1 MDNTNQNK
9 SSQRSMAIP
18 KKNKVL
24 LRLVKFSEDAANPNG
39 QNLAFIAN
47 SMTSFLLDLG
57 FSKESLGLFH
67 SHIATCIHRQD
78 REGMVTIILTIIDN
92 IEASGL
98 PIKEKESQI
107 QIVNKNNQEVNLTID
122 TVREIFEEHLTTGQ
136 IKQLKELLAKK
147 KGGNLKQWFR
157 DLSINTTSDLL
168 SSLLLKLPFLSN
180 L

>member
-1 MDNTNQNK
+1 MVNANQNTPSRK
-9 SSQRSMAIP
+9 KMALP
-18 KKNKVL
+18 KANKVL

-47 SMTSFLLDLG
+47 SLTSFLLDLG
-57 FSKESLGLFH
+57 FSKESLGLYH

-78 REGMVTIILTIIDN
+78 REGMATIILTMIDN

-98 PIKEKESQI
+98 PIKDKEPQI
-107 QIVNKNNQEVNLTID
+107 QIVNKNNKEVNLTIEN
-122 TVREIFEEHLTTGQ
+122 VREIFEEYLTTEQ

-168 SSLLLKLPFLSN
+168 SSILMKLPFLSN

>member
-1 MDNTNQNK
+1 
-9 SSQRSMAIP
+9 MAIP

-24 LRLVKFSEDAANPNG
+24 LRLVSFSEDATNPNG

-57 FSKESLGLFH
+57 FSKESLGLYH

-78 REGMVTIILTIIDN
+78 REGMATIILTIIDN
-92 IEASGL
+92 IKASGL

-107 QIVNKNNQEVNLTID
+107 QIVNKNNQELNLTID
-122 TVREIFEEHLTTGQ
+122 TVREVFEEHLTTEQ

-157 DLSINTTSDLL
+157 DLSINTTSELL

>member
-9 SSQRSMAIP
+9 SSLRRRVIP

-24 LRLVKFSEDAANPNG
+24 LRLVTFSEDAANPNG

-47 SMTSFLLDLG
+47 SMTSFLLDVG
-57 FSKESLGLFH
+57 FSKESLAFYH

-78 REGMVTIILTIIDN
+78 REGLATIILTIVDN

-98 PIKEKESQI
+98 PVKEKETQI
-107 QIVNKNNQEVNLTID
+107 HIENKNSQEMNLTID
-122 TVREIFEEHLTTGQ
+122 NVRDVFEEHLTTAQ
-136 IKQLKELLAKK
+136 IQELKDLIAKK
-147 KGGNLKQWFR
+147 KGGNIKRWFN
-157 DLSINTTSDLL
+157 DLSVDTVSSLL
-168 SSLLLKLPFLSN
+168 SSLLLKLPFLSD

>member
-1 MDNTNQNK
+1 
-9 SSQRSMAIP
+9 MAIP

-24 LRLVKFSEDAANPNG
+24 LRLVSFAEDAANPNG

-57 FSKESLGLFH
+57 FSKESLGLYH
-67 SHIATCIHRQD
+67 NHIATCIHRQD
-78 REGMVTIILTIIDN
+78 REGMATIILTIIDN

-122 TVREIFEEHLTTGQ
+122 TVREIFEEHLTTEQ

>member
-9 SSQRSMAIP
+9 SSRITKAHP
-18 KKNKVL
+18 KTNKVL

-47 SMTSFLLDLG
+47 SLTAFLLDLG
-57 FSKESLGLFH
+57 FSKESLGLYH
-67 SHIATCIHRQD
+67 SHIATCIHRKD
-78 REGMVTIILTIIDN
+78 REGMATIILTMIDN

-98 PIKEKESQI
+98 PIDVKEPKI
-107 QIVNKNNQEVNLTID
+107 QIVNKNNQDVNLTID
-122 TVREIFEEHLTTGQ
+122 NVREIFDEHLTTEQ
-136 IKQLKELLAKK
+136 IKQLKELLAQK

-168 SSLLLKLPFLSN
+168 SSILMKLPFLSN

>member
-1 MDNTNQNK
+1 
-9 SSQRSMAIP
+9 MAIP

-47 SMTSFLLDLG
+47 SLTSFLLDLG
-57 FSKESLGLFH
+57 FSKESLGLYH

-78 REGMVTIILTIIDN
+78 REGMATIILTMIDN

-98 PIKEKESQI
+98 PIKEKKSQL
-107 QIVNKNNQEVNLTID
+107 QIVNKNNQEVNLTI
-122 TVREIFEEHLTTGQ
+122 TVKEIFEEHLTSEQ